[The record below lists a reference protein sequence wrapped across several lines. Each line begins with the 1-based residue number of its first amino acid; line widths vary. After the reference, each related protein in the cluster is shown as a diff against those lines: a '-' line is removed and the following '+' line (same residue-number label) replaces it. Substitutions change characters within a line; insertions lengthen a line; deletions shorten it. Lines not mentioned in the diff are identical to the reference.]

1 MEIKIEMYA
10 IDLKVV
16 YDLDE
21 DYYVDEINEVKVK
34 GVDVLDLLSYEMLGS
49 IEEQIYLT
57 QAKLSDEGR

>member
-21 DYYVDEINEVKVK
+21 DYYVDEINEVIVK
-34 GVDVLDLLSYEMLGS
+34 GVDILDLLSYEMLGN
-49 IEEQIYLT
+49 IEEQIYLS

>member
-10 IDLKVV
+10 IDLKVE
-16 YDLDE
+16 YDLDA
-21 DYYVDEINEVKVK
+21 DYCVDEINKVKVR
-34 GVDVLDLLSYEMLGS
+34 GVDVFDLLSYEMLGS

>member
-1 MEIKIEMYA
+1 MELKIEMYG
-10 IDLKVV
+10 IDLKVE

-34 GVDVLDLLSYEMLGS
+34 GVDILDLLSYEMLGN

>member
-34 GVDVLDLLSYEMLGS
+34 GVDILDLLSYEMLGS

-57 QAKLSDEGR
+57 QAKLSDEAR

>member
-21 DYYVDEINEVKVK
+21 DYYVDEINEVIVK
-34 GVDVLDLLSYEMLGS
+34 GVDILDLLSYEMLGN

>member
-21 DYYVDEINEVKVK
+21 DYCIDEINEVKVK
-34 GVDVLDLLSYEMLGS
+34 GVNILDLLSYDMIVN
-49 IEEQIYLT
+49 IEEEIYIK
-57 QAKLSDEGR
+57 QAKLSDEER

>member
-34 GVDVLDLLSYEMLGS
+34 GVDILDLLSYEMLGS